1 MLGRTIRL
9 VAATAALTFAG
20 LSAASAGWY
29 GSGCC
34 GAPLPAPVNWGCASA
49 GCAPIAVNWCGS
61 CAPVQWGC
69 GSCGPSY
76 GYGYGYGYG
85 RGYGYG
91 HGYGY
96 GYGARYAV
104 APYGAA
110 GYDDDEPVHVAYQGP
125 TYDPPRIGYT
135 YPAYSV
141 RRPIVR
147 GYGYRHLYRAHRV
160 AYRGVYMPRRVGGPV
175 YHHRRAMRPAYW
187 GK

>member
-9 VAATAALTFAG
+9 VAATAALTFAS

-34 GAPLPAPVNWGCASA
+34 GAPLPAPVNWGCAST
-49 GCAPIAVNWCGS
+49 GCAPVAVNWCGS

-76 GYGYGYGYG
+76 
-85 RGYGYG
+85 R
-91 HGYGY
+91 YGY

-104 APYGAA
+104 APPYYG
-110 GYDDDEPVHVAYQGP
+110 EPVHVAYQGP

-135 YPAYSV
+135 YPAYTV
-141 RRPIVR
+141 RRPLVR
-147 GYGYRHLYRAHRV
+147 GYGYRHF
-160 AYRGVYMPRRVGGPV
+160 YRGYVGPRRVSYGYHRRVAGPV
-175 YHHRRAMRPAYW
+175 YHYRRAMRPAWW